1 MIRKEWAVGIAAALL
16 LGACAN
22 SPLHER
28 TTVAKNTQS
37 GAEGTAAAT
46 PSPGGSSSGAASGSA
61 SSGSASSGSAS
72 GDGSSGSSSSSGTK

>member
-28 TTVAKNTQS
+28 TTVAKNSQS
-37 GAEGTAAAT
+37 GAYGTDAAT
-46 PSPGGSSSGAASGSA
+46 PSPGGSASGASSGSA
-61 SSGSASSGSAS
+61 SSGSASSGSS
-72 GDGSSGSSSSSGTK
+72 SGSSGSSSSSGTK